1 MVEKDQYQLTAGPL
15 MCWDFFMESHFRRMQ
30 LAEGLQQLQEFAQLN
45 QWRVDWN
52 LEKFLLKEERIAL
65 VTDTAQIIQFATPNM
80 IAMNGYLPEE
90 IIGKQPK
97 MFQGKDTDPETRRHI
112 KEAIIKKMPFK
123 GSLVNYRK
131 DGTPYDC
138 LVDEYPVWNR
148 AGRLVH
154 FIAFEKI
161 A

>member
-1 MVEKDQYQLTAGPL
+1 
-15 MCWDFFMESHFRRMQ
+15 MQ
-30 LAEGLQQLQEFAQLN
+30 LADGLQQLEEFAHNN
-45 QWRVDWN
+45 QWRIDWN
-52 LEKFLLKEERIAL
+52 LEKLLLKEERIAL

-97 MFQGKDTDPETRRHI
+97 MFQGKDTDPGTRSQIR
-112 KEAIIKKMPFK
+112 EAIIRRIPFK
-123 GSLVNYRK
+123 GSLINYRK
-131 DGTPYDC
+131 NGTAYNC
-138 LVDEYPVWNR
+138 LVEEYPVWDNN
-148 AGRLVH
+148 GRLVH

>member
-1 MVEKDQYQLTAGPL
+1 

-30 LAEGLQQLQEFAQLN
+30 LAEGLCQLEEFAHLN

-52 LEKFLLKEERIAL
+52 LEKLLLKEERIAL
-65 VTDTAQIIQFATPNM
+65 VTDTAQIIQFATPNL
-80 IAMNGYLPEE
+80 IVMNGYMPDE

-97 MFQGKDTDPETRRHI
+97 MFQGKDTDPETRTRI
-112 KEAIIKKMPFK
+112 REAIIRQIPFK
-123 GSLVNYRK
+123 GTLVNYRK
-131 DGTPYDC
+131 DGTAYNC
-138 LVDEYPVWNR
+138 LVDEYPVWNSE
-148 AGRLVH
+148 GRLVH